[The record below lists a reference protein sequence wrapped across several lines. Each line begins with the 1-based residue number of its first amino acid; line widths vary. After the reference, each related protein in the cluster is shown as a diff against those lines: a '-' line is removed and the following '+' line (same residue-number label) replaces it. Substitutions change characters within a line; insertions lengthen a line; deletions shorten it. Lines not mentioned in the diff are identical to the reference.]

1 VTVEEVVHTIEKVVE
16 LATKFPELSGS
27 IVDALTLVGRR
38 EDPTPAVRRAQRL
51 AAERFL
57 GI

>member
-1 VTVEEVVHTIEKVVE
+1 VTVGEVMHTIEKVVE
-16 LATKFPELSGS
+16 LATKFPDIAGS

-38 EDPTPAVRRAQRL
+38 EDPTPAVKRAQRL
-51 AAERFL
+51 AAEKFL